1 MEKNKEAKKE
11 KNSNAVTENRQKRVD
26 APKKKSVDV
35 PQKPKHPVQSRRPAK
50 STSDGRKRPA
60 GGEKRPADGRKRPAD
75 SGKGPAG
82 SRKRPSRRRLRI
94 DPATTIYPFAAIFI
108 LCLFFIVEPVGS
120 TNALSAIRG
129 FLGNEM
135 GTYYLLV
142 GLGVLVVSLWVSF
155 TPIGQITLGEPG
167 EKPQYPFFT
176 WGAMVFTC
184 GLAADILFYSFCEW
198 ISYAQEPHIA
208 KMGSIQDWASTY
220 PLFHW
225 GFIPW
230 SFYAMLAACFGF
242 MLHVR
247 KRTKQKYSEA
257 CRPILGD
264 KTDRWQGKIIDVL
277 AVIALIAGT
286 ATTFSV
292 ATPLL
297 SLALTTLFG
306 IPGSK
311 FMTIAIL
318 IVICLV
324 YTIAVLKGIEGV
336 SWLANACM
344 ALFGALLVYVLVFGG
359 QPVYII
365 ETGFSALGNMLQNF
379 IALSTWTDPLRE
391 TNFPQNW
398 TIFFWA
404 YWMVWAVA
412 SPFFMGSISR
422 GRTVKQVILG
432 TYVFGV
438 ASTLISFIVL
448 GNYGLGLQMH
458 GKFDVLGFFTASGGD
473 LYGTVIEVIKTLP
486 LWRLV
491 LVVLVLSMVA
501 FYATSFDGITL
512 VASQYS
518 YRELREGQ
526 EASRK
531 MKLFWAVLLIML
543 PIALIF
549 SEGSMNNLQT
559 VSIIAA
565 FPIGLVIILIIASF
579 IRDAR
584 AYLKELEG

>member
-1 MEKNKEAKKE
+1 MKDKQKKQGIFG
-11 KNSNAVTENRQKRVD
+11 N
-26 APKKKSVDV
+26 
-35 PQKPKHPVQSRRPAK
+35 
-50 STSDGRKRPA
+50 
-60 GGEKRPADGRKRPAD
+60 
-75 SGKGPAG
+75 
-82 SRKRPSRRRLRI
+82 I
-94 DPATTIYPFAAIFI
+94 DPATTIYPFIAIFA
-108 LCLFFIVEPVGS
+108 LCVFFILDPVGS
-120 TNALSAIRG
+120 TASLTAIRNW
-129 FLGNEM
+129 LGDEV
-135 GTYYLLV
+135 GTYYLV
-142 GLGVLVVSLWVSF
+142 IGLGVLIVSLWVSF
-155 TPIGQITLGEPG
+155 SPLGEITLGKPG
-167 EKPQYPFFT
+167 EKPKYKFFT
-176 WGAMVFTC
+176 WGSMVFTC

-198 ISYAQEPHIA
+198 ISYTQEPHIA
-208 KMGSIQDWASTY
+208 DMGSIQDWASTY

-247 KRTKQKYSEA
+247 SRTKQKYSEA
-257 CRPILGD
+257 CRPILKD
-264 KTDRWQGKIIDVL
+264 NTDRWQGKFIDIL

-297 SLALTTLFG
+297 SMAMTTLLG
-306 IPGSK
+306 IPDSR
-311 FMTIAIL
+311 FLTIAIL
-318 IVICLV
+318 VVICIV
-324 YTIAVLKGIEGV
+324 YTIAVMKGIKGV

-344 ALFGALLVYVLVFGG
+344 GLFGALLAYVLVFGG

-365 ETGFSALGNMLQNF
+365 ETGFSAFGNMLQNF
-379 IALSTWTDPLRE
+379 IGLSTWTDALRT

-432 TYVFGV
+432 TYIFGV
-438 ASTLISFIVL
+438 MSTLISFVVL

-458 GKFDVLGFFTASGGD
+458 GTFDVIAFFTECGGN
-473 LYGTVIEVIKTLP
+473 LYKTVMAIIQTLP
-486 LWRLV
+486 MWQLV
-491 LVVLVLSMVA
+491 LVILIVSMIA
-501 FYATSFDGITL
+501 FYATSFDSITL

-518 YRELREGQ
+518 YKELKEGQ
-526 EASRK
+526 EASSQ
-531 MKLFWAVLLIML
+531 MKLFWAILLIML

-565 FPIGLVIILIIASF
+565 FPIGMVIVLIISSF
-579 IRDAR
+579 IKDAKD
-584 AYLKELEG
+584 YLETLKDPETKGTL

>member
-1 MEKNKEAKKE
+1 MKEQ
-11 KNSNAVTENRQKRVD
+11 KNS
-26 APKKKSVDV
+26 
-35 PQKPKHPVQSRRPAK
+35 
-50 STSDGRKRPA
+50 STSGRPGPLAA
-60 GGEKRPADGRKRPAD
+60 GLR
-75 SGKGPAG
+75 
-82 SRKRPSRRRLRI
+82 RI
-94 DPATTIYPFAAIFI
+94 DPATTLYPFLAILV
-108 LCLFFIVEPVGS
+108 LCLFFILDPAGS
-120 TNALSAIRG
+120 TGALSAIRA
-129 FLGNEM
+129 FLGDEL
-135 GTYYLLV
+135 GLYYLV
-142 GLGVLVVSLWVSF
+142 IGLGVLAVSLWVSF
-155 TPIGQITLGEPG
+155 SPLGSIVLGAPD
-167 EKPQYPFFT
+167 EKPRYPFFT

-198 ISYAQEPHIA
+198 ISYTQEAHVLS
-208 KMGSIQDWASTY
+208 KGDLQLWASTY

-247 KRTKQKYSEA
+247 GAHKQKYSEA
-257 CRPILGD
+257 CRPILGA
-264 KTDRWQGKIIDVL
+264 KTDRWQGKLIDVL
-277 AVIALIAGT
+277 AVVALIAGT

-311 FMTIAIL
+311 FVTLVIL
-318 IVICLV
+318 GVICLV
-324 YTIAVLKGIEGV
+324 YTVAVLRGISGI
-336 SWLANACM
+336 SWLAKACM
-344 ALFGALLVYVLVFGG
+344 GLFGALLLYVLVFGG
-359 QPVYII
+359 EPVYIL
-365 ETGFSALGNMLQNF
+365 ETGFAALGNMLQNF
-379 IALSTWTDPLRE
+379 IGLSTWTDPLRE

-422 GRTVKQVILG
+422 GRTVRQTILG

-438 ASTLISFIVL
+438 ASTLVSFIVL
-448 GNYGLGLQMH
+448 GNYGLGLQMR
-458 GKFDVLGFFTASGGD
+458 GVFDVTGFFTRSGGD
-473 LYGTVIEVIKTLP
+473 LYATVIAIIQNLP
-486 LWRLV
+486 AWRFVLILLV
-491 LVVLVLSMVA
+491 CSMVA
-501 FYATSFDGITL
+501 FYATSFDSITL

-518 YRELREGQ
+518 YRELWEGQ
-526 EASRK
+526 EAGKK

-543 PIALIF
+543 PMALIF

-565 FPIGLVIILIIASF
+565 FPLAAVICLIIASF
-579 IRDAR
+579 VKDAR
-584 AYLKELEG
+584 QYLDKCSCDAYNEE

>member
-1 MEKNKEAKKE
+1 MSKGLNTE
-11 KNSNAVTENRQKRVD
+11 SNN
-26 APKKKSVDV
+26 
-35 PQKPKHPVQSRRPAK
+35 
-50 STSDGRKRPA
+50 
-60 GGEKRPADGRKRPAD
+60 
-75 SGKGPAG
+75 
-82 SRKRPSRRRLRI
+82 RRLI
-94 DPATTIYPFAAIFI
+94 DPATTVYPFAAIFA
-108 LCLFFIVEPVGS
+108 LCLFFIIKPDES
-120 TNALSAIRG
+120 TAALSAIRG

-135 GTYYLLV
+135 GTYYLVV
-142 GLGVLVVSLWVSF
+142 GLGVLIVSLWVSF
-155 TPIGQITLGEPG
+155 SPIGQITLGEPG
-167 EKPQYPFFT
+167 EKPQYTFFT

-208 KMGSIQDWASTY
+208 QMGSIQDWASTY

-247 KRTKQKYSEA
+247 KRSKQKYSEA

-264 KTDRWQGKIIDVL
+264 RTDRWQGKLIDIL

-324 YTIAVLKGIEGV
+324 YTIAVLKGIKGV

-344 ALFGALLVYVLVFGG
+344 ALFGVLLGYVLILGG

-365 ETGFSALGNMLQNF
+365 ETGFSALGNMMQNF
-379 IALSTWTDPLRE
+379 IVLSTWTDPLRE

-432 TYVFGV
+432 TYIFGV
-438 ASTLISFIVL
+438 ASTLISFIIL

-458 GKFDVLGFFTASGGD
+458 GTFDVLGFFAQSGGD
-473 LYGTVIEVIKTLP
+473 LYATVIAVIQTLP
-486 LWRLV
+486 MWRIV
-491 LVVLVLSMVA
+491 LVVLVTSMIA
-501 FYATSFDGITL
+501 FYATSFDSITL

-526 EASRK
+526 EAGTR
-531 MKLFWAVLLIML
+531 MKLFWAILLIML

-565 FPIGLVIILIIASF
+565 FPIGLVIMLIIASF
-579 IRDAR
+579 IRDAQS
-584 AYLKELEG
+584 YLEEIGEK